1 MNCFLLL
8 WTIAVDLVTVMGI
21 VCMYVCMYVCGSI
34 FGQSIAP
41 VGMAAWN
48 PSFDV
53 TPSSLITGVITEL
66 GVVEF
71 DPVLGTDMAVCMYAC
86 IYVCRSL

>member
-1 MNCFLLL
+1 
-8 WTIAVDLVTVMGI
+8 
-21 VCMYVCMYVCGSI
+21 MYVLLYGSI

-71 DPVLGTDMAVCMYAC
+71 DPKLGTGNVCTVCMY
-86 IYVCRSL
+86 VCMYISFFCMLV